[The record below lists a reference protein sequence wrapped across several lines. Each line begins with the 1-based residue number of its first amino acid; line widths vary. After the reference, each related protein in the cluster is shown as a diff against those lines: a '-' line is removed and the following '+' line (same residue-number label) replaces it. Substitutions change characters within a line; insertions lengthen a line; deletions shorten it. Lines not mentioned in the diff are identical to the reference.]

1 MLDKGCFGKD
11 TGEDYLRNGILI
23 KIWNEDLSCLI
34 YSEIKVMQRAREK
47 GSSGRGKSKNK
58 GPTIDTFS
66 MFQEQEKNHGSKV
79 GKGKNSIRWEVK
91 GRQLAHHV
99 GPCKPE

>member
-1 MLDKGCFGKD
+1 
-11 TGEDYLRNGILI
+11 
-23 KIWNEDLSCLI
+23 
-34 YSEIKVMQRAREK
+34 MQRAREK

-79 GKGKNSIRWEVK
+79 GKGKNSMR
-91 GRQLAHHV
+91 
-99 GPCKPE
+99 